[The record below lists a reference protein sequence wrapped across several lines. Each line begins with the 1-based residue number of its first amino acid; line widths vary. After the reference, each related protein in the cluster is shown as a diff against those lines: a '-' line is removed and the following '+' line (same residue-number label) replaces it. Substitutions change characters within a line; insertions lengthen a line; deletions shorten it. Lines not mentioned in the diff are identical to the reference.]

1 MKTPAT
7 DSGRESRKDWKVV
20 PFQDADLPAIGRFF
34 KRHFP
39 GPGHYGTMG
48 LFHWRAVEHYLTRGI
63 VNLVKDEGR
72 IVSILSNTPKSL
84 LVCGEESLVA
94 EIGDA
99 FTDPDYQ
106 RQGMQ
111 TLLTLQS
118 IQDAWDRGMKG
129 VYSTPD
135 HQTPSLSAFI
145 NRANFLPLE
154 GVEVKSLVLPL
165 NIGPFL
171 RLRGHWLAAQYVGSL
186 HLTMAYLYFRLMKAL
201 HAAAGVEI
209 VELPGLPEDWDR
221 FWEKARKPYDAI
233 FSRSRQALA
242 WRFFQNPNRYTVY
255 GAMEQG
261 ELAGY
266 VVHRVSEDTGNR
278 MLILADFLFLP
289 GREAHLRALLLKVL
303 EDALKAGVS
312 HVYTWCSS
320 KSPYY
325 PFLRKYGFLKR
336 NDILLIWVQ
345 NEFAA
350 RLRKTCK
357 TWHFTISDSD
367 NV

>member
-1 MKTPAT
+1 MMPPAR
-7 DSGRESRKDWKVV
+7 DSDRETRKVWTVV
-20 PFQDADLPAIGRFF
+20 PFQDADLPAIERFF

-39 GPGHYGTMG
+39 GPGRYGTMG
-48 LFHWRAVEHYLTRGI
+48 LFQWRAVEHYLMRGI

-84 LVCGEESLVA
+84 LLGGEECLVA

-118 IQDAWDRGMKG
+118 IQDAWDRGVKG

-135 HQTPSLSAFI
+135 RETPSLSAFL
-145 NRANFLPLE
+145 NKANFLPLE
-154 GVEVKSLVLPL
+154 GINVKSLVLPL
-165 NIGPFL
+165 NVGHIL
-171 RLRGHWLAAQYVGSL
+171 RLRGHWLAGQYAGAL
-186 HLTMAYLYFRLMKAL
+186 HLTLAWLYARFMHAL
-201 HAAAGVEI
+201 NAEAGVNT
-209 VELPGLPEDWDR
+209 VELSCLPEDWES

-233 FSRSRQALA
+233 FSRSLQALT
-242 WRFFQNPNRYTVY
+242 WRFFRNPNRFTVY
-255 GAMEQG
+255 AAMDRG

-266 VVHRVSEDTGNR
+266 AVHRVSEDTGIPI
-278 MLILADFLFLP
+278 LILADFLFLP
-289 GREAHLRALLLKVL
+289 GREGLLRPVLLKVL

-312 HVYTWCSS
+312 HIYTWCLTG
-320 KSPYY
+320 SPYY
-325 PFLRKYGFLKR
+325 RFLKNFGFLER

-345 NEFAA
+345 NELAV
-350 RLRKTCK
+350 RLRETCK
-357 TWHFTISDSD
+357 TWHFTIGDSD
-367 NV
+367 NA

>member
-1 MKTPAT
+1 MKEPA
-7 DSGRESRKDWKVV
+7 GNCGPGEEEAWKVV

-48 LFHWRAVEHYLTRGI
+48 LFQWRAVEHYLTRGI
-63 VNLVKDEGR
+63 VNLIKDGDR

-84 LVCGEESLVA
+84 LVGGEEYLVA

-145 NRANFLPLE
+145 NKANFLPLE
-154 GVEVKSLVLPL
+154 GPDVKTLVLPL
-165 NIGPFL
+165 NIGHLL
-171 RLRGHWLAAQYVGSL
+171 RLRGHWLAAQYAGSFHQTL
-186 HLTMAYLYFRLMKAL
+186 AWLYFRLMKAL
-201 HAAAGVEI
+201 HAGS
-209 VELPGLPEDWDR
+209 PGGNRRAFIPACNLGT

-233 FSRSRQALA
+233 FSRNRQALT
-242 WRFFQNPNRYTVY
+242 WRFFRNPNRYTFY

-266 VVHRVSEDTGNR
+266 VVHRVSEDTGTR
-278 MLILADFLFLP
+278 ILILADFLFLP
-289 GREAHLRALLLKVL
+289 GREAHLAALLLKVL

-312 HVYTWCSS
+312 HIYTWCSS
-320 KSPYY
+320 EESLLPLPEK
-325 PFLRKYGFLKR
+325 LRLP
-336 NDILLIWVQ
+336 
-345 NEFAA
+345 EAE
-350 RLRKTCK
+350 
-357 TWHFTISDSD
+357 
-367 NV
+367 